1 MGNFYEKNRN
11 AVIAFIVVVV
21 LCLSGAWL
29 VCDHYRNE
37 PIYNNTDST
46 MADIEARIDTL
57 ESRIGTMQKRLDDTQ
72 KTISGIAVGITRST
86 GYAIEINEGLGRAEE
101 RLESAIQR
109 SERIKNLITEIENRN
124 QP

>member
-1 MGNFYEKNRN
+1 MENFYEENKSYC
-11 AVIAFIVVVV
+11 IAFIVVVI

-29 VCDHYRNE
+29 VCDNFRNE

-46 MADIEARIDTL
+46 MADLEARINTL
-57 ESRIGTMQKRLDDTQ
+57 ESRIGTMQKRIDDTQ
-72 KTISGIAVGITRST
+72 KTVSGIAVGITRST
-86 GYAIEINEGLGRAEE
+86 GYAIEINEGLGRTEE

-109 SERIKNLITEIENRN
+109 SERIKNLITEIENGN

>member
-1 MGNFYEKNRN
+1 MGNFYEKTRN
-11 AVIAFIVVVV
+11 AVIAFIIVVV

-37 PIYNNTDST
+37 PIYNDTDST
-46 MADIEARIDTL
+46 MADLEARINTL
-57 ESRIGTMQKRLDDTQ
+57 ESRISTMQKRLDDTQ
-72 KTISGIAVGITRST
+72 KTVSTISQRVSVSTGLAIAVEQGIGVT
-86 GYAIEINEGLGRAEE
+86 EK
-101 RLESAIQR
+101 RLDAAIQR